1 MRRTPS
7 LLLALLLALTGLV
20 SSVAS
25 AAPRQP
31 IAATELVKLTGFDR
45 ALDDVARSLAQEGIR
60 AAAEGNAVGEAQEF
74 ALAWAAAAQEAFAP
88 AKLKESLASRI
99 AGKLDDRDLHAIE
112 DFFKGRLGSAMVAR
126 EVASG
131 TPESQRD
138 MAARAQR
145 LMTDL
150 MRKPKRVEALEAVAD
165 AVRLKEASVEM
176 ALNMMR
182 AVLIG
187 LSAADKSQLS
197 MPLDVINEQI
207 EAHRESVTQET
218 EAVIM
223 LAMAYT
229 YRTATIADLNA
240 YAKFLRSP
248 PGKRFF
254 DVAMGGLDAVLSE
267 GGLLFGNLLMQSLG
281 RMPI

>member
-1 MRRTPS
+1 MRRSPS
-7 LLLALLLALTGLV
+7 LLLSFVLVLFGLF
-20 SSVAS
+20 AGATS

-31 IAATELVKLTGFDR
+31 IPAVELVKLTGFDR

-60 AAAEGNAVGEAQEF
+60 AASEGHAVGEAQEF

-88 AKLKESLASRI
+88 ERLKEALAKRI
-99 AGKLDDRDLHAIE
+99 AGKLTDKELFAIE
-112 DFFKGRLGSAMVAR
+112 DFFKGRLGKSMVAR

-131 TPESQRD
+131 TPEGQQD
-138 MAARAQR
+138 MASRAQR

-150 MRKPKRVEALEAVAD
+150 MRKPKRIEALEAVAN
-165 AVRLKEASVEM
+165 AIRLKEASVEM

-197 MPLDVINEQI
+197 MPIDLINEQI

-229 YRTATIADLNA
+229 YRTATVSDLNA

-267 GGLLFGNLLMQSLG
+267 SGLVFGNLLMQSLG